1 MGRARYRAA
10 RRRRG
15 WRGRCHRIA
24 GSPAGSGAAAP
35 GTGKDQV

>member
-15 WRGRCHRIA
+15 WRGRCHRIT
-24 GSPAGSGAAAP
+24 GSPAGRAAAAP
-35 GTGKDQV
+35 GAGENQA